1 MDFYNRYK
9 LYSIKYILFK
19 LFFLVFVCMSNM
31 YILKAT
37 YTHDYMIVQLSFI
50 HSNLLICVIV
60 LLTNATGSQ
69 GQNIV
74 AA

>member
-37 YTHDYMIVQLSFI
+37 YTHDYYMIVQLYI
-50 HSNLLICVIV
+50 HSNLFICVIA
-60 LLTNATGSQ
+60 LLTNAGSQ